1 MPTNRSNQSSGSGIV
16 ATAFLA
22 CSLAVFGCSTNRT
35 PGDGQPSMTPNASP
49 AATPGTSS
57 GTSNPPM
64 ASASE
69 IGMNVERANEAAAVM
84 AAHQPRYFGVI
95 GAEGVQRTPPEAM
108 HTGQF
113 IPPSLTANPES
124 TINGSISSDANAY
137 ITNGLDA
144 NAFVPPPGTVVDTS
158 TTSPATT
165 ASTFPTPNVAA
176 SGTTLTPTQS
186 SSAIPSPNSA
196 ANAPLRTQQSTT
208 AASSTT
214 AGRVAPVRLIS
225 NATGVVTL
233 TNSAATNSAN
243 SAATAPAATA
253 PMVIKGK

>member
-1 MPTNRSNQSSGSGIV
+1 MRKIRSNQISGSGII

-64 ASASE
+64 ASSSV
-69 IGMNVERANEAAAVM
+69 IDTNSDRANEAAAIM
-84 AAHQPRYFGVI
+84 ATHQPRYFGVI
-95 GAEGVQRTPPEAM
+95 GAEGIQRTPPEAM

-144 NAFVPPPGTVVDTS
+144 NSFVPPPGTVADTS
-158 TTSPATT
+158 ATSPATT
-165 ASTFPTPNVAA
+165 ATTFPTPNVAA
-176 SGTTLTPTQS
+176 SGTTLTPTLS
-186 SSAIPSPNSA
+186 SSVIPSPNSA
-196 ANAPLRTQQSTT
+196 ANAPLRTAQVSP
-208 AASSTT
+208 AASTAT
-214 AGRVAPVRLIS
+214 PAGRVAPVRLMS
-225 NATGVVTL
+225 NATGIVTL
-233 TNSAATNSAN
+233 TNSGAAN
-243 SAATAPAATA
+243 SAATAPAATP